1 MLEQVVFWGQ
11 VPAYVLL
18 VTVAGLF
25 AKGVIVSR
33 SQLDQVQKTAD
44 TFLAAWQTSN
54 AVNEKQAEL
63 LGQLTVTNQ
72 TMLKVLNALPKP
84 QGVEE
89 GEGI

>member
-1 MLEQVVFWGQ
+1 VLEQVIFWGQ
-11 VPAYVLL
+11 IPAYVALAA
-18 VTVAGLF
+18 VVGLF
-25 AKGVIVSR
+25 FKGVIVSR

-72 TMLKVLNALPKP
+72 TMLKVLSALPKP
-84 QGVEE
+84 QTDERGD
-89 GEGI
+89 I